1 MGEEKLLKDESEL
14 KNKPPITTEKT
25 EEITYV
31 KDLLLRNEN
40 ELYRLISESTY
51 KAEPKIRSE
60 KGLSDDG
67 MYLMLKKKTDNPF
80 TNEYVY
86 YKKVS
91 EENINIQL
99 MYSLYSKSEAE
110 NIRLKLANEQLNE
123 IFKIQRFFYILTI
136 LSLIGGAVALLIML
150 FGH

>member
-14 KNKPPITTEKT
+14 NSKPSVATEKT

-51 KAEPKIRSE
+51 KAESKIRSE

-86 YKKVS
+86 YKRVP

-136 LSLIGGAVALLIML
+136 LSLIGSVIALLITL